1 MAEYTGGALYLT
13 FGSTV
18 LSAEYRKFTADENI
32 GLKDASAG
40 GDTARTYLT
49 ELTDGK
55 ATYEAT
61 DQTGTTAIGGSAIW
75 AALAKGT
82 SGSLNWAPEGT
93 ATGKPRHYVNAIVK
107 SVKRDLVYDDVTKIS
122 VEWQY
127 SGAVTDT
134 VY

>member
-1 MAEYTGGALYLT
+1 MAEYTGSSLYLT
-13 FGSTV
+13 FGTTV
-18 LSAEYRKFTADENI
+18 LNAEYRKFSVEESI

-61 DQTGTTAIGGSAIW
+61 DQTGTTTVGGSATW
-75 AALAKGT
+75 TALAKGT
-82 SGSLNWAPEGT
+82 SGTLLWAPEGT
-93 ATGKPRHYVNAIVK
+93 ASGKPKHTVVAIVK
-107 SVKRDLVYDDVTKIS
+107 NRKRDIVYDDVTKIS
-122 VEWQY
+122 VEWQF
-127 SGAVTDT
+127 SGAVTDA

>member
-1 MAEYTGGALYLT
+1 MAEYTGRALYLT

-18 LSAEYRKFTADENI
+18 LSAEYRKLSIDHSI

-55 ATYEAT
+55 ASYEAT
-61 DQTGTTAIGGSAIW
+61 DQTGTTTVGGSATW
-75 AALAKGT
+75 AAVAPGT
-82 SGSLNWAPEGT
+82 SGTLNWAPEGT
-93 ATGKPRHYVNAIVK
+93 ASGKPRGYVTAIVK
-107 SVKRDLVYDDVTKIS
+107 SRKKELVYDDVTKLS
-122 VEWQY
+122 VEWQF
-127 SGAVTDT
+127 SGPVTST

>member
-1 MAEYTGGALYLT
+1 MAEYTGRNLYLV
-13 FGSTV
+13 FGSIV

-61 DQTGTTAIGGSAIW
+61 DQTGTTTVGGSATW

-82 SGSLNWAPEGT
+82 SGTLAWSPEGT
-93 ATGKPRHYVNAIVK
+93 ASGAPRHYVTAIVK
-107 SVKRDLVYDDVTKIS
+107 SLKRDLVYDDVTKIS
-122 VEWQY
+122 VEWQF

-134 VY
+134 VH

>member
-61 DQTGTTAIGGSAIW
+61 DQTGTTAIGGSVTW
-75 AALAKGT
+75 TALAKGT

-93 ATGKPRHYVNAIVK
+93 ATGKPRHSVNAIVK
-107 SVKRDLVYDDVTKIS
+107 SIKRDLVYDDVTKIS